1 MRLKTRCNFCVLTPR
16 VQQMTYY
23 SDETNRATL
32 ILQVDQIDL
41 PRAAAVA
48 RGGPASA
55 RCSPDI
61 LYTDVKK
68 F

>member
-1 MRLKTRCNFCVLTPR
+1 MI
-16 VQQMTYY
+16 VQPVVEPM
-23 SDETNRATL
+23 DRFAALVETSSRATL
-32 ILQVDQIDL
+32 ILQVDQIDV